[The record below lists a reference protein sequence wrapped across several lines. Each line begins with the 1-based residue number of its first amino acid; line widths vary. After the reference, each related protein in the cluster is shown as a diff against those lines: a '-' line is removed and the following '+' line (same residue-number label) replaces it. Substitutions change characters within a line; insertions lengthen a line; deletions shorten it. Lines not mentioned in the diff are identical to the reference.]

1 MDEPIE
7 INLKPVTHLTADAI
21 GPPGQRVFYLQG
33 WKGDRVVT
41 VIIEKFQ
48 LQQLAIGVEQFLA
61 ELSQKLPMLA
71 AASNDYE
78 EDRMH
83 IHPPVEPLFRVAEF
97 GLAYDPEEDLMGLIA
112 RETPS
117 QPNPLPLET
126 LRELMQS
133 EIEDD
138 PEEEDETP
146 GAIVRYWA
154 TRHQMRALVHW
165 GIEVTQRGRP
175 LCEQCGQ
182 PMDPEG
188 HFCSRKNGH
197 KR

>member
-1 MDEPIE
+1 MDQPVE
-7 INLKPVTHLTADAI
+7 ITFKPVSHLTADAI

-33 WKGDRVVT
+33 WKGDRSAT

-61 ELSQKLPMLA
+61 ELSQRLPLLA

-78 EDRMH
+78 EERMR

-117 QPNPLPLET
+117 ASPVEPPSA
-126 LRELMQS
+126 S
-133 EIEDD
+133 EAAEA
-138 PEEEDETP
+138 P
-146 GAIVRYWA
+146 GGIVRFWA

-165 GIEVTQRGRP
+165 GIEVSQRGRP

-188 HFCSRKNGH
+188 HFCARKNGH
-197 KR
+197 RR